1 MRRNVIEGAA
11 IIKHPRRKGRMK
23 RFFSVFAAGILAV
36 AFASAAYAGPSR
48 AIIHETGGTIAK
60 DEVNVDL
67 DVVSQSFNVVSSND
81 TTLGNGNATVGG
93 TTVSSVNVSLIENF
107 ELRIGRLPGFRSY
120 LTLPAVAG
128 VALNPAGNNYGLTVK
143 GSVPQVTGLAA
154 WVGYGTTNESDI
166 TGDNSNA
173 AADVKGSSRRVG
185 VAYTRMVGPVLLNGT
200 IGFGKDTG
208 TAAGRRVGT
217 VTTTEAGFAALYPLR
232 PSLLV
237 GFEFNYAKINV
248 GDDEAVVADRDFS
261 LKVLAPALGARII
274 QGNWTI
280 DAVLALMGTTIKVDG
295 NPDLGNGL
303 QDTASATVVG
313 VPTLRVNYKF

>member
-1 MRRNVIEGAA
+1 
-11 IIKHPRRKGRMK
+11 MK

-36 AFASAAYAGPSR
+36 VFAGAAYAGPSR
-48 AIIHETGGTIAK
+48 AIIQETGGTIAK
-60 DEVNVDL
+60 DEVNIDL
-67 DVVSQSFNVVSSND
+67 DVVSQSFNVVASND

-93 TTVSSVNVSLIENF
+93 TTVSSVNVSLIENL

-128 VALNPAGNNYGLTVK
+128 VQLNPAGNNYGLTVK
-143 GSVPQVTGLAA
+143 GSVPQVPGLAA
-154 WVGYGTTNESDI
+154 WAGYGTTNESDI
-166 TGDNSNA
+166 TGDNTNA
-173 AADVKGSSRRVG
+173 AADVSGSSKRVG
-185 VAYTRMVGPVLLNGT
+185 VAYTRVVSIPVVGALVLNGT

-208 TAAGRRVGT
+208 NAAGRSVGT
-217 VTTTEAGFAALYPLR
+217 VTTAEAGFAALYPLR

-237 GFEFNYAKINV
+237 GLEFNYAKINV
-248 GDDEAVVADRDFS
+248 GDDKTSTIGAPDRDFS
-261 LKVLAPALGARII
+261 LKVFAPALGARII